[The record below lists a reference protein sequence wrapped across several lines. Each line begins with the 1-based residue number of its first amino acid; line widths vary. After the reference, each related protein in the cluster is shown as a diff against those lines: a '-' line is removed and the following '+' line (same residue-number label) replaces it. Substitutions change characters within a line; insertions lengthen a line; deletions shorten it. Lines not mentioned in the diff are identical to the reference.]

1 MKLNIS
7 NGGDIGGVASRLSVG
22 GVYEPMTTRI
32 MKEIIKP
39 GMDVIDI
46 GANIGYFTLLMAKL
60 TGNHGK
66 VYAFEPEDNNF
77 TSLVSNIGLN
87 GFKNI
92 VPYRFAL
99 SDESGEAKLYIS
111 EYESGEHSMVSQ
123 DDKSYSIDIKTFKL
137 DYAIKGKIDLIKCD
151 TEGNEMKVLLGAYET
166 LKIHHPVLI
175 LEIWPDGLKKS
186 GYSVGELFDYLYG
199 IGYNEVLAIDEKKM
213 LTYSITP
220 NQIESQKFKVLGNIL
235 FKVKA

>member
-1 MKLNIS
+1 MISVNDYEMKLNIS

-39 GMDVIDI
+39 GMDVVDI

-60 TGNHGK
+60 TGDNGR
-66 VYAFEPEDNNF
+66 VYAFEPEDKNF
-77 TSLVSNIGLN
+77 ESLIRNIGLN

-111 EYESGEHSMVSQ
+111 EYESGEHSMISQ
-123 DDKSYSIDIKTFKL
+123 DDKSTSVDIKTIKL
-137 DYAIKGKIDLIKCD
+137 DSAIITKVDLIKCD
-151 TEGNEMKVLLGAYET
+151 TEGNEM
-166 LKIHHPVLI
+166 
-175 LEIWPDGLKKS
+175 
-186 GYSVGELFDYLYG
+186 
-199 IGYNEVLAIDEKKM
+199 
-213 LTYSITP
+213 
-220 NQIESQKFKVLGNIL
+220 
-235 FKVKA
+235 